1 MQTMLNNSSASIV
14 PSKVRLI
21 QSDRIWKI
29 IGPEVID
36 LVNQAHHLGQAQ
48 NSDLTRQLETELA
61 SRYHRKFCITT
72 ACATDALDIALQ
84 SLELAAGSRIA
95 VPNYTFTATAHAV
108 ARAGHVPV
116 AFDIKDNYCIDA
128 SSIHDVDAIVPVDLF
143 GNMCNH
149 KSLLTHNVPVVV
161 DAAQS
166 LESTDADGVS
176 SPSHGVLSCVSFS
189 PSKTISSWGSGGAIL
204 TDDPVLADRCRR
216 LRLHGKQINSD
227 QAIAS
232 GLNSM
237 MSSAECA
244 AVLVGLKYS
253 KEWQTRRQIIA
264 DYLVNQSQHP
274 AAVDVLPQHTLSK
287 LVFQATD
294 RARVV
299 DQMAQLNIETAV
311 HYQRLINDEQIYH
324 SSQNFLNSS
333 RLRSI
338 SFTVPNQHTLTD
350 HEVELIA
357 KGLQ

>member
-1 MQTMLNNSSASIV
+1 MLNNSSASIV
-14 PSKVRLI
+14 PSKIRLI

-36 LVNQAHHLGQAQ
+36 LVNQAHNLGQAQ
-48 NSDLTRQLETELA
+48 NSDLTRQLEAELA
-61 SRYHRKFCITT
+61 GRYHRKFCITT

-116 AFDIKDNYCIDA
+116 AFDVKDNYCIDA
-128 SSIHDVDAIVPVDLF
+128 GSIHDVDAIVPVDLF
-143 GNMCNH
+143 GNMCDH
-149 KSLLTHNVPVVV
+149 KSLLTHHLPVVV

-166 LESTDADGVS
+166 LESTDANGIS
-176 SPSHGVLSCVSFS
+176 SPGHGALSCVSFS

-227 QAIAS
+227 RAIAP

-253 KEWQTRRQIIA
+253 REWQVRRKAIA
-264 DYLVNQSQHP
+264 DYLVSESQY
-274 AAVDVLPQHTLSK
+274 AAVLDTLPQHTLSK
-287 LVFQATD
+287 LVFQSQD
-294 RARVV
+294 RSRVI
-299 DQMAQLNIETAV
+299 DQLAQLNIETAV
-311 HYQRLINDEQIYH
+311 HYQRLIVNEQIYH

-333 RLRSI
+333 RLQSI

-350 HEVELIA
+350 HEVDLIA

>member
-1 MQTMLNNSSASIV
+1 MLNNSSASIV
-14 PSKVRLI
+14 PSKIRLI

-29 IGPEVID
+29 IGPEVLD
-36 LVNQAHHLGQAQ
+36 LVNQAHNLGQAQ
-48 NSDLTRQLETELA
+48 NGSLTQQLEAELA
-61 SRYHRKFCITT
+61 RRYRRKFCITT

-84 SLELAAGSRIA
+84 SLELTAGSRVA

-108 ARAGHVPV
+108 ARSGHVPI
-116 AFDIKDNYCIDA
+116 AFDINNNYCIDA
-128 SSIHDVDAIVPVDLF
+128 SSIHDVDAVVPVDLF
-143 GNMCNH
+143 GNMCDH

-166 LESTDADGVS
+166 LESTDADGVP
-176 SPSHGVLSCVSFS
+176 SPSYGVLSCVSFS

-227 QAIAS
+227 QSIAP

-244 AVLVGLKYS
+244 AVLVGLKHSS
-253 KEWQTRRQIIA
+253 KWQARRKCIA
-264 DYLVNQSQHP
+264 DYIMDQSQYA
-274 AAVDVLPQHTLSK
+274 AAVDSLPQHTLSK
-287 LVFQATD
+287 LVFQAQD

-299 DQMAQLNIETAV
+299 DRLTQLNIETAV
-311 HYQRLINDEQIYH
+311 HYQRLISDEQIYH
-324 SSQNFLNSS
+324 SSQSFLNSS
-333 RLRSI
+333 ELRSI

-350 HEVELIA
+350 HEIELIA
-357 KGLQ
+357 KGLR